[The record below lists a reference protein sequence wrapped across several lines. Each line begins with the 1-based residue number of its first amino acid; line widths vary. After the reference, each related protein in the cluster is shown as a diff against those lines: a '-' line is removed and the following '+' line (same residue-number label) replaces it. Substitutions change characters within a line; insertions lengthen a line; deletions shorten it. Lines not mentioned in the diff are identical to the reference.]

1 MKQWIPVLAA
11 LLVALAASASDK
23 TDALR
28 KLRDKWSTQRFYT
41 AETRSG
47 AELAG
52 LLDNNGS
59 FANLREL
66 ETEFKKN
73 NYGRKKFD
81 QWELQQKVLNRLLVP
96 AFEQLK
102 RISGDLAD
110 GKIPEAGRAA
120 RGTAIVNILPL
131 EPDER
136 VSAMLTTR
144 EFTEDYL
151 MMVTRG
157 GTVKRL
163 ALPSVV
169 TARKAG
175 IRVITLDEGD

>member
-28 KLRDKWSTQRFYT
+28 KLRDQWSTQRFYT

-102 RISGDLAD
+102 RNSGDLAD
-110 GKIPEAGRAA
+110 GKIPEAGRA
-120 RGTAIVNILPL
+120 
-131 EPDER
+131 E
-136 VSAMLTTR
+136 
-144 EFTEDYL
+144 
-151 MMVTRG
+151 
-157 GTVKRL
+157 VKRRL
-163 ALPSVV
+163 YKGVLNYAKMEFSRDGMQNGRFHGSCFAMPVSYTHLTLP
-169 TARKAG
+169 T
-175 IRVITLDEGD
+175 T

>member
-47 AELAG
+47 AELAE
-52 LLDNNGS
+52 LLDDNGS

-66 ETEFKKN
+66 ENEFKKN

-110 GKIPEAGRAA
+110 GKIP
-120 RGTAIVNILPL
+120 
-131 EPDER
+131 
-136 VSAMLTTR
+136 
-144 EFTEDYL
+144 
-151 MMVTRG
+151 
-157 GTVKRL
+157 
-163 ALPSVV
+163 
-169 TARKAG
+169 
-175 IRVITLDEGD
+175 